1 MTISKKILTTAL
13 TVIAVPLLLTGCIA
27 VESAPQ
33 GSEQQPPA
41 TQSAAP
47 EQSPAPAEEITD
59 APTVDATEPAD
70 ADGDDAAP
78 TEFPATEEPDE
89 NAVDLS
95 AEDGTVY
102 LHAVQAF
109 SPRLE
114 RWVVDGDTLIFQELD
129 CLGRTKKDVTANLV
143 DTGAN
148 TFLATWEGDN
158 PLINSPQSAL
168 TITDTALTPDYGE
181 IASSRAEAQADIYQN
196 MCIEAGGSIAS
207 FIF

>member
-1 MTISKKILTTAL
+1 M
-13 TVIAVPLLLTGCIA
+13 
-27 VESAPQ
+27 
-33 GSEQQPPA
+33 
-41 TQSAAP
+41 
-47 EQSPAPAEEITD
+47 EEITD
-59 APTVDATEPAD
+59 APAVDVTEPAG
-70 ADGDDAAP
+70 GDNVTAP
-78 TEFPATEEPDE
+78 TEAPAAEEPDE

-95 AEDGTVY
+95 TEEGTVY

-143 DTGAN
+143 DTGAD
-148 TFLATWEGDN
+148 TYLATWEGDN
-158 PLINSPQSAL
+158 PLMHSPQSKL

-196 MCIEAGGSIAS
+196 MCIEAGGAIAS